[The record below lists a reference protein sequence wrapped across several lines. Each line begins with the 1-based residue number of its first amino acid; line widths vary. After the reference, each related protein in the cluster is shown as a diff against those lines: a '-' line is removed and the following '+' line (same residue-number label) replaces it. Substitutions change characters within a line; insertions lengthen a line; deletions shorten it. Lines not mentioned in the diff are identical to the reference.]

1 MAEEATKARRHAAPQ
16 ASAEATPS
24 APAGRRLSLA
34 GLLPLI
40 TLLAFSLLYHLYINM
55 FDSDFLVYRE
65 ISLRRGVVEFSI
77 LHYQQWSSRTA
88 IEAVLLLV
96 CRYPQTFLPLDLAI
110 LACIYHCLQE
120 LFNRRRD
127 LRLSWVIAL
136 LLCCYNMHDFDNAG
150 IVATAINYS
159 WPLAGVLYITL
170 TQVRLFRGETVKW
183 WQMVLAVIAL
193 LFGANAELLGIV
205 CLVTGVV
212 WLILAK
218 LDQRPITLSVIQ
230 IAVSLF
236 WIGWMAFC
244 PGNALRTA
252 SATAHDF
259 PAFATFSVLE
269 KFYLGFVSTYNRYL
283 FTHNAYFL
291 VLCLVLAL
299 AGWAKR
305 LPVWQRLFTT
315 VPLLVYLFG
324 LYVVP
329 VVSKYVYRIGV
340 FFYPLDLWEGQR
352 GISSPLTQ
360 GAVAICIALGLICL
374 YKDDI
379 HDLLFNGMIY
389 FGGMGTRVAMGFSP
403 TLFAS
408 GDRTFM
414 FMDVSIIMLVAYLF
428 MRLASRERWQ
438 QVRGYIEGFI
448 TCAALY
454 MMYSAIA

>member
-1 MAEEATKARRHAAPQ
+1 MAEEATRVRRHAAPQ

-24 APAGRRLSLA
+24 APARRRLSLA

-193 LFGANAELLGIV
+193 VFGANAELLGIV

-236 WIGWMAFC
+236 WIGWMFFELYGSASSAPSGSDTQGMSIAFMV
-244 PGNALRTA
+244 GAGIGG
-252 SATAHDF
+252 
-259 PAFATFSVLE
+259 VIG
-269 KFYLGFVSTYNRYL
+269 YILG
-283 FTHNAYFL
+283 
-291 VLCLVLAL
+291 LCLYF
-299 AGWAKR
+299 KM
-305 LPVWQRLFTT
+305 QRTN
-315 VPLLVYLFG
+315 
-324 LYVVP
+324 
-329 VVSKYVYRIGV
+329 
-340 FFYPLDLWEGQR
+340 
-352 GISSPLTQ
+352 
-360 GAVAICIALGLICL
+360 
-374 YKDDI
+374 DDI
-379 HDLLFNGMIY
+379 L
-389 FGGMGTRVAMGFSP
+389 R
-403 TLFAS
+403 
-408 GDRTFM
+408 
-414 FMDVSIIMLVAYLF
+414 
-428 MRLASRERWQ
+428 Q
-438 QVRGYIEGFI
+438 IEEI
-448 TCAALY
+448 TQE
-454 MMYSAIA
+454 